1 MQNGNY
7 ELALEILKKEAIIAK
22 KMLNATIAGKDI
34 RSLRRKLKD
43 CRLERSHLPQET
55 KDIIV
60 ILLNNFTEL
69 DIQKINVSMIE
80 SLIIH

>member
-7 ELALEILKKEAIIAK
+7 EIALEILKKEAIIAK

-43 CRLERSHLPQET
+43 CRIERADFAKET
-55 KDIIV
+55 KDIVV
-60 ILLNNFTEL
+60 ILLNNFIEL
-69 DIQKINVSMIE
+69 DIQQINVSMIE
-80 SLIIH
+80 HLIIH